1 MNILL
6 PTQNLKTRSLTIKD
20 GILILK
26 YGQSFQNV
34 IYDLTYFMKG
44 RNFCYYCKRKMP
56 KSQLT
61 MDHMYPRS
69 TGGPTLTQNL
79 IPSCKKCNSEKSD
92 MTFQQ
97 YMVFRSFKSKAE
109 RKAYATAIA
118 ALKQELKL
126 CGVYEIPSNWYTYV
140 NTDDIHTCI
149 DFANISE
156 TKYNKVKS
164 YLDEYGSFQ
173 VPMVLDRNLYSL
185 DGFYNL
191 FVAKSLGI
199 AKIPAIIL
207 DNVEIRIKS

>member
-6 PTQNLKTRSLTIKD
+6 PTQNLKTRSFKIND
-20 GILILK
+20 GILRLK

-34 IYDLTYFMKG
+34 MYDMTYFMKG
-44 RNFCYYCKRKMP
+44 RNFCYYCKQKIP
-56 KSQLT
+56 KNQMT

-79 IPSCKKCNSEKSD
+79 IPACQKCNAEKAD
-92 MTFQQ
+92 MTYKQ
-97 YMVFRSFKSKAE
+97 YMVFRSFGSKPE
-109 RKAYATAIA
+109 RKAYAAAIT
-118 ALKQELKL
+118 ALKEGLKSS
-126 CGVYEIPSNWYTYV
+126 GIYEIPTDWYTYV
-140 NTDDIHTCI
+140 DVNAIHTCI

-164 YLDEYGSFQ
+164 YLDAYGTFQ

-199 AKIPAIIL
+199 AQMPAIVL